1 MSYKNPKAA
10 PLNLNVAAFKG
21 LETLASDVYKFA
33 NEEKVRKGQLIGESI
48 AAQQAIDDDINKMGL
63 TLEEG
68 EDNFENQIFE
78 EAQAAKQKIAA
89 QYDVMSRTFSS
100 PEQRAKAKAE
110 INRLNKYP
118 ESLTAD
124 LATGKYLVD
133 QFNKGLTVT
142 PGKAGSISATN
153 NLDLLEVVKDMKGGG
168 KNTKMETNAAGARTL
183 VTTVGDKTYKL
194 NISNITNGLK
204 TNPNQMIFNTVSD
217 DSSVTNTYLSQMGLS
232 GKNLDI
238 PALVKDGIL
247 KKESRLVPVAGKSNE
262 IYTVD
267 RQKAYAAVAGLSE
280 DLVKNPSNYTYTNSI
295 WQDKLGNS
303 ITLKQALGSRDENG
317 NYKNQDA
324 VLKQIREYYVEEAI
338 GASIANGISVQ
349 LPKPEEKKEK
359 YFQSSNDLR
368 NLAKGNSA
376 GGIDKVTYANGIFA
390 KEGSDKSNFVVGK
403 YVKAP
408 TEYIYEKDKDG
419 KEVIKTDAMGGK
431 MQKPSVL
438 ELDPKSKIKLY
449 LQDPKTKKY
458 SLNFQAWR
466 SLVGDNIIRSVPN

>member
-89 QYDVMSRTFSS
+89 QYDIMSKTFSS

-110 INRLNKYP
+110 INRLNNYP

-133 QFNKGLTVT
+133 QFRKGLSVA
-142 PGKAGSISATN
+142 PGKTGSISTTN
-153 NLDLLEVVKDMKGGG
+153 DLNTLEVVKDMQSGG
-168 KNTKMETNAAGARTL
+168 KNTKIETNSAGSRTL
-183 VTTVGDKTYKL
+183 VTNVDGKTYKL

-204 TNPNQMIFNTVSD
+204 TNPNQIIFNTVSD
-217 DSSVTNTYLSQMGLS
+217 DTGTTNTYLSAMGLS
-232 GKNLDI
+232 GKTLDL
-238 PALVKDGIL
+238 PTLVSTGIL
-247 KKESRLVPVAGKSNE
+247 KKESTVTAAGKSSE

-267 RQKAYAAVAGLSE
+267 RDKAYKAVAGLSE

-303 ITLKQALGSRDENG
+303 ITLKQALAAEGEE
-317 NYKNQDA
+317 K

-338 GASIANGISVQ
+338 GASIPNGISAQ
-349 LPKPEEKKEK
+349 LPKPEKKKEK

-368 NLAKGNSA
+368 NLAKGKSA

-390 KEGSDKSNFVVGK
+390 KEGSDKSNFVIGR

-408 TEYIYEKDKDG
+408 PEYIYEKDKDG
-419 KEVIKTDAMGGK
+419 KEVIKTDAMGVK

>member
-110 INRLNKYP
+110 ISRLNNYP

-133 QFNKGLTVT
+133 QFRKGLSVT
-142 PGKAGSISATN
+142 PGKTGSISTTN
-153 NLDLLEVVKDMKGGG
+153 DLNTLEVVKDMQSGG
-168 KNTKMETNAAGARTL
+168 KNTKIETNSAGSRTL
-183 VTTVGDKTYKL
+183 VTNVDGKTYKL

-204 TNPNQMIFNTVSD
+204 TNPNQIIFNTVSD
-217 DSSVTNTYLSQMGLS
+217 DTGTTNTYLSAMGLS
-232 GKNLDI
+232 GTKLDL
-238 PALVKDGIL
+238 PTLVSTGIL
-247 KKESRLVPVAGKSNE
+247 KKESTVTAAGKSSE

-267 RQKAYAAVAGLSE
+267 RQKAYEVVAGLSE

-303 ITLKQALGSRDENG
+303 ITLKQALAAEGEE
-317 NYKNQDA
+317 K

-338 GASIANGISVQ
+338 GASIPNGISAQ
-349 LPKPEEKKEK
+349 LPKPEKLDK
-359 YFQSSNDLR
+359 YESDKQLR
-368 NLAKGNSA
+368 TLAKNVGKETPVKGTNYKIVGN
-376 GGIDKVTYANGIFA
+376 K
-390 KEGSDKSNFVVGK
+390 KDKSTLYIQALRVDTGGEENNLDGTSPLQQPFGNISIDAAGNIDMPSYK
-403 YVKAP
+403 Y
-408 TEYIYEKDKDG
+408 
-419 KEVIKTDAMGGK
+419 DAK
-431 MQKPSVL
+431 NQIP
-438 ELDPKSKIKLY
+438 LY
-449 LQDPKTKKY
+449 NYNKKTKEY
-458 SLNFQAWR
+458 SLNYEAFR
-466 SLVGDNIIRSVPN
+466 SLTGDIGRKQ